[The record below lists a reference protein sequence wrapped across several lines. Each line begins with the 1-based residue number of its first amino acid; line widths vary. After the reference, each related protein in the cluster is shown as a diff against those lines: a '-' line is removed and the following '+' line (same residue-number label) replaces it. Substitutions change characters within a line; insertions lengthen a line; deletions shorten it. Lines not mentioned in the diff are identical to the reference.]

1 VRISIVPGF
10 LRIAGQYCIV
20 MVSVSPK
27 MKRIVLTGFM
37 GVGKS
42 TVARHLARLIAKRR
56 RDLDDYIEY
65 AEKRSISEIVENHG
79 IEEFRRIESERLIE
93 TISDTRIAI
102 ISLGGGA
109 WTIEKNREI
118 IREAGL
124 TAVWLESTFEHCW
137 RNIRFSRKERP
148 LVKNKRQARKLFEER
163 EKHYCLADWHFVI
176 DRGYNSFDI
185 AQQIASDVFLISTE
199 AGSGKMKR

>member
-1 VRISIVPGF
+1 MRFGVFPRI
-10 LRIAGQYCIV
+10 LRRAGRCCILKAPA
-20 MVSVSPK
+20 SPK

-42 TVARHLARLIAKRR
+42 TVARHLARLTARRR

-65 AEKRSISEIVENHG
+65 SEKRPISEIVENCG
-79 IEEFRRIESERLIE
+79 IEEFRRIESERLKE
-93 TISDTRIAI
+93 TIADRRIAI

-109 WTIEKNREI
+109 WTIEENRKI

-163 EKHYCLADWHFVI
+163 ERHYCLADWHFVI
-176 DRGYNSFDI
+176 DGGYNSFDI

-199 AGSGKMKR
+199 SGKGKIRR